1 MPNFLKLLVCEHLIV
16 VNMSWE
22 EVAKEMEGVE
32 GVISMMDEDIEAD
45 EEGKKD
51 GNATSP
57 THLHLPSTPSLA
69 SVVVHQ
75 AMSWARER

>member
-32 GVISMMDEDIEAD
+32 GVISMMDEEDLGG
-45 EEGKKD
+45 EEVKED
-51 GNATSP
+51 
-57 THLHLPSTPSLA
+57 
-69 SVVVHQ
+69 
-75 AMSWARER
+75 